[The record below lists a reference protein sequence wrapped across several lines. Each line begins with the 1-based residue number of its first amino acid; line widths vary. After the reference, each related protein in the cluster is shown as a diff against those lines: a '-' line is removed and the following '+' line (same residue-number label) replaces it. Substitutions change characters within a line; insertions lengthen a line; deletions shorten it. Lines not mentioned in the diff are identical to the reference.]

1 LAASKRPTRLWVRY
15 SVLAVVFTVAFQI
28 AYNYI
33 QFLAPI
39 SQEAR
44 DGFFLQFFIL
54 LASTNLFALVVAI
67 DYSRQAEPSIVIFD
81 RAAFVIERIFHHN
94 LLRGL
99 TEREAADKMIRI
111 LDHIENARPLMEKLG
126 RIQPR
131 HLERGTKLLG
141 LLLDA
146 SDRVSDEKLGEALG
160 HRLEQAV
167 ADMER
172 GRLVP

>member
-1 LAASKRPTRLWVRY
+1 MAASKRPTRLWVRY

>member
-1 LAASKRPTRLWVRY
+1 MAASKRPTRLWVRY

-99 TEREAADKMIRI
+99 TEREAADRMISI

>member
-1 LAASKRPTRLWVRY
+1 MTASKRPARLWVRY
-15 SVLAVVFTVAFQI
+15 SVLAVAFTVAFQV

-33 QFLAPI
+33 QFWAPI
-39 SQEAR
+39 DQATR

-94 LLRGL
+94 LLKGL
-99 TEREAADKMIRI
+99 TEQEAADKMIRI
-111 LDHIENARPLMEKLG
+111 LDHIENARPMMEKLG
-126 RIQPR
+126 KIQPR
-131 HLERGTKLLG
+131 HLERGTRLLE
-141 LLLDA
+141 LLLAA
-146 SDRVSDEKLGEALG
+146 SDKISDDRLGEAIG
-160 HRLEQAV
+160 RRLEQAV
-167 ADMER
+167 ADVER

>member
-1 LAASKRPTRLWVRY
+1 MAASKRPTRLWVRY

-99 TEREAADKMIRI
+99 THKEAADKMIRI

-172 GRLVP
+172 GGLVP

>member
-1 LAASKRPTRLWVRY
+1 VRY